1 MFKQV
6 MLPLILIAIPLI
18 AVVLLVTKH
27 INYGLAL
34 FIGAIVIV
42 LVSMMKPVIFLET
55 VIEAVTDLETL
66 ELTSIVALIQILAI
80 YMSDSG
86 MIERLIDSIRK
97 LLSAKAILAILPAIM
112 GSLPMPG
119 GALLSAPMIDD
130 TSDKLGLNSDEKS
143 FINVWFR
150 HWNFFVYPLSSAI
163 ILASTLSGVSLYN
176 LIAVQVPVLTL
187 YVAAGYIAILRRVAN
202 PRRYAL
208 DKRSWELVRR
218 TLVNISPIAIAVTLT
233 IIGLNMVIALTV
245 AIAYTIAI
253 THMKLNEALKA
264 LRKVNVSLPLAI
276 PGVMIFRYTLNRSGL
291 IDAALPYLS
300 SVYLPPVFIA
310 LAIAWIVGL
319 ATAMPSAGIAL
330 VLPIASAIIG
340 DMPTSTASAV
350 YISIIFSYLISPL
363 HLCLV
368 LTVGYYRSS
377 IYAVYKKLIPSAI
390 IVYLLSLI
398 ILSLMH

>member
-1 MFKQV
+1 
-6 MLPLILIAIPLI
+6 MLPLILIAIPFI

-27 INYGLAL
+27 VNYGLAL
-34 FIGAIVIV
+34 FIGAVAIA
-42 LVSMMKPVIFLET
+42 LVSMMKPASFLET
-55 VIEAVTDLETL
+55 IIEAVADLETV

-80 YMSDSG
+80 YMSESG

-130 TSDKLGLNSDEKS
+130 IADKLSLNSDEKS
-143 FINVWFR
+143 FVNVWFR

-163 ILASTLSGVSLYN
+163 ILASTLSGVNLYD
-176 LIAVQVPVLTL
+176 LIAVQVPVLAL
-187 YVAAGYIAILRRVAN
+187 YIAVGYVATLHRVAN
-202 PRRYAL
+202 PREHVIDERNGKLIY
-208 DKRSWELVRR
+208 R
-218 TLVNISPIAIAVTLT
+218 TLVNISPIVIAIVLT
-233 IIGLNMVIALTV
+233 IIGLNMIIALTV

-253 THMKLNEALKA
+253 TRMKLNEVLKA

-291 IDAALPYLS
+291 IDAALPHLSSMYLS
-300 SVYLPPVFIA
+300 PVSIA
-310 LAIAWIVGL
+310 LAIAWMVGL

-330 VLPIASAIIG
+330 VLPIASAVIG
-340 DMPTSTASAV
+340 DMPVSTASAV
-350 YISIIFSYLISPL
+350 YISIIFSYLTSPL

-377 IYAVYKKLIPSAI
+377 IYAVYKRLIPSAI

-398 ILSLMH
+398 ILSLMR

>member
-1 MFKQV
+1 
-6 MLPLILIAIPLI
+6 MLPLILIAIPFI
-18 AVVLLVTKH
+18 TVVLLVTKH
-27 INYGLAL
+27 VNYGLAL
-34 FIGAIVIV
+34 FIGAVAIA
-42 LVSMMKPVIFLET
+42 LVSMMNPAIFLET
-55 VIEAVTDLETL
+55 IIEAVTDLETV

-80 YMSDSG
+80 YMNESG
-86 MIERLIDSIRK
+86 MIQRLIDSTRK
-97 LLSAKAILAILPAIM
+97 LLSAKAILAIIPAIM

-119 GALLSAPMIDD
+119 GALLSAPMIDNIA
-130 TSDKLGLNSDEKS
+130 DKLSLNSDEKS
-143 FINVWFR
+143 FVNVWFR

-176 LIAVQVPVLTL
+176 LIAVQVPVLAL
-187 YVAAGYIAILRRVAN
+187 YVAVGYVATLCRVAN
-202 PRRYAL
+202 PRDHAI
-208 DKRSWELVRR
+208 DKRSGELIYRA
-218 TLVNISPIAIAVTLT
+218 LVNISPIAIAIVLT

-253 THMKLNEALKA
+253 TRMKLNEALKA
-264 LRKVNVSLPLAI
+264 LRRVNVSLPLAI

-291 IDAALPYLS
+291 IDAALPHLSSMYLS
-300 SVYLPPVFIA
+300 PVSIA
-310 LAIAWIVGL
+310 LAIAWMVGL

-330 VLPIASAIIG
+330 VLPIASAVIG
-340 DMPTSTASAV
+340 DMSVSTASAV

-377 IYAVYKKLIPSAI
+377 IYAVYKRLIPSAI

-398 ILSLMH
+398 ILSLMR